1 MKFLENVDWMMTRIP
16 SNKVSVLSQLR
27 SYSSST
33 CDPQFQG
40 KEAPVVVLDLGDGKN
55 LLPDSP

>member
-1 MKFLENVDWMMTRIP
+1 MKLLENVDWMMTRIP

-33 CDPQFQG
+33 CDPQLQG
-40 KEAPVVVLDLGDGKN
+40 KEAPVVVLDLGDGKH
-55 LLPDSP
+55 LFPDSP

>member
-33 CDPQFQG
+33 CDPQLQG